1 MLCLCSDLLNYIKSF
16 LSYKERIHFI
26 TTCKLTSYLKID
38 SFLSYTIY
46 KIGYPKRND
55 VSYIF
60 FYNPYVFINQ
70 IQHATHCS
78 NFLGHNYINIII
90 YDSPIT
96 YYNIR
101 IMKTYTEGK
110 TIQDYLK
117 EYKSKQYFINK
128 ITKYIDSGL

>member
-1 MLCLCSDLLNYIKSF
+1 MLCLYRDLLDYIKSF

-26 TTCKLTSYLKID
+26 TTCKVTSCLKID

-60 FYNPYVFINQ
+60 FYNPYFFINQ

-117 EYKSKQYFINK
+117 EYQSKQYFINK
-128 ITKYIDSGL
+128 ITKYIDIGL

>member
-1 MLCLCSDLLNYIKSF
+1 MLCLCQDLLDFIKSF

-26 TTCKLTSYLKID
+26 TTCKVISRLKID

-60 FYNPYVFINQ
+60 FYNPYFLINQ
-70 IQHATHCS
+70 IQHAMHCS
-78 NFLGHNYINIII
+78 NFLGNNYINIII

-96 YYNIR
+96 FYNIR
-101 IMKTYTEGK
+101 IMKTYVEGK

-117 EYKSKQYFINK
+117 EYQSKQYFINK